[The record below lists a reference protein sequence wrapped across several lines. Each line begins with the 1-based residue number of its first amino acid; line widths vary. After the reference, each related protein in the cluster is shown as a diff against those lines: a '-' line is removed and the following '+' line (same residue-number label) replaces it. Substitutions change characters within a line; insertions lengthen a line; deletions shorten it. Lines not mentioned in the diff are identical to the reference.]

1 MRTITI
7 LAISVLLSL
16 LTSKGAGPGAIDV
29 LFTGDDRGWLTPAG

>member
-7 LAISVLLSL
+7 LAISIFLSL
-16 LTSKGAGPGAIDV
+16 LAPARADLGAIDV